1 MIPSNSPYSS
11 GWSSTWTA
19 SRLSARLG
27 EGPFGTAQDLSTP
40 SISRRRSQWSRRAAC
55 IWTTKSPPADAPGVA
70 GRAPGSGVRSRD
82 RLARYVPS
90 GSGPGFR
97 FAGIGVK
104 SYHST
109 SMSAPIDFMSAHP
122 LGSATLSFGLVSV
135 PIKMFSTGESS
146 AAISFNWLH
155 KKDGARL
162 KQQYVCS
169 KDGENVEKEDMIKGY
184 EFSKGRYVQFTPDEL
199 KALEEKGTGSIN
211 ITEFV
216 DADTV
221 DRMYMDKVYFMGP
234 DKGGDRAFTLLG
246 EALKKTRK
254 VAIGQWAAR
263 GKQYL
268 VMIRPLGRGLA
279 MEQLRYA
286 NEVRSIDEVP
296 IPKVDVKK
304 AELDMAVQL
313 VEQAASETFGPRKY
327 GGTVK
332 ARTQDQHQRAVGA
345 ALRVSGPGAAARR
358 EGADGGPDPGCEDPR
373 LAAPAEAAAATGTGA
388 LGAAHHGRGTSGGGA
403 GRCPRLESGFGA
415 AGARL
420 RRGDSRRARGPAGT
434 PPGGR
439 RPARG
444 GRSRRRAVVRPRAGA
459 GSERPGGR
467 PRRVP
472 AG

>member
-1 MIPSNSPYSS
+1 MSPSKSPYSS

-55 IWTTKSPPADAPGVA
+55 IWTTNRPPADGGGPAVA

-82 RLARYVPS
+82 RLARYVLS

-97 FAGIGVK
+97 FEGIGVK
-104 SYHST
+104 SY
-109 SMSAPIDFMSAHP
+109 PMSAHP

-169 KDGENVEKEDMIKGY
+169 KDGDKVEKDEMVKGY
-184 EFSKGRYVQFTPDEL
+184 EFAKGRYVQFTPNEL

-279 MEQLRYA
+279 TEQLRYA

-313 VEQAASETFGPRKY
+313 IEQAATETFEPKKY
-327 GGTVK
+327 EDTVK
-332 ARTQDQHQRAVGA
+332 ARIQEQIQRKVDGEEITEEPTEAPKTQIIDLMEALKASLAKGKGSTGGERKPAKRVERAAESKPAKKRKA
-345 ALRVSGPGAAARR
+345 ASA
-358 EGADGGPDPGCEDPR
+358 
-373 LAAPAEAAAATGTGA
+373 
-388 LGAAHHGRGTSGGGA
+388 
-403 GRCPRLESGFGA
+403 
-415 AGARL
+415 
-420 RRGDSRRARGPAGT
+420 
-434 PPGGR
+434 
-439 RPARG
+439 
-444 GRSRRRAVVRPRAGA
+444 
-459 GSERPGGR
+459 
-467 PRRVP
+467 
-472 AG
+472 